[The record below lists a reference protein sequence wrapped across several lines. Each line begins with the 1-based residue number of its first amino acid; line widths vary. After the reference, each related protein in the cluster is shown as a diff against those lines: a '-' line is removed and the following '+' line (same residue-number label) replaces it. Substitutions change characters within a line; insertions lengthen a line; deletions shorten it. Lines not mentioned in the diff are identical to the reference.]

1 MVQTLPRQRAIGIQ
15 AQGEI
20 ARHVRELKGYI
31 FHIHIEL
38 KVGESFLSFA
48 KIKEKTDKSKEKT
61 PFFFRCLDN

>member
-1 MVQTLPRQRAIGIQ
+1 MVQALPRQRAIGIQ

-48 KIKEKTDKSKEKT
+48 KIKEKTDKSKENLS
-61 PFFFRCLDN
+61 FFYPCFDN